1 MDKSQILKEI
11 IESRKSTFPKDY
23 TGETLSPGVL
33 QSILDSAKFVPN
45 HKRTKPWR
53 FRVFTDEAKKD
64 LGIKLAEIYR
74 ETTAPAS
81 FLQKKYDDI
90 PAKVNKAGAIISISV
105 AFSGLVPEWEEIA
118 AVAMGV
124 QNMYLTSAANNTG
137 CYWSSPGLIRYL
149 DGYLELAENEKCYG
163 LFYLGALESEQNEI

>member
-1 MDKSQILKEI
+1 MDKSQLLKEI
-11 IESRKSTFPKDY
+11 IESRKSKFPRDY
-23 TGETLSPGVL
+23 TGEAIPLEVL
-33 QSILDSAKFVPN
+33 QTILDSARFVPN

-53 FRVFTDEAKKD
+53 FRVFTEADKEQ
-64 LGIKLAEIYR
+64 LGITLAEIYR

-124 QNMYLTSAANNTG
+124 QNMYLTCAVHNVG
-137 CYWSSPGLIRYL
+137 CYWSTPGLIKYL
-149 DGYLELAENEKCYG
+149 DAYLELAENEKCYG
-163 LFYLGALESEQNEI
+163 LFYLGALESELEEF